1 MKRTMLPAVCTG
13 LILFASCNSNSNS
26 NNTTAGGAEDTTA
39 TKQELTMPA
48 AANFQS
54 NANGNATSL
63 YVLKNGNIQAA
74 ITNYGGRV
82 VGLWVPDKAGKL
94 VDVTLGYDSLS
105 SYQKTGESFFG
116 TLVGRYANRIGN
128 ARFTL
133 EGKEYKLD
141 ANDGVNTLHG
151 GRTGFHSRVW
161 NANQTSDSTLVLTYL
176 SKDGEEGYPG
186 NLTTTVT
193 YTLGAN
199 KELRI
204 DYNAMTDKTTVLNL
218 TNHAY
223 FNLNGEGS
231 GDILDHVLTL
241 NADKFTEANEQ
252 LIPTGQILNVAG
264 TPLDFRQ
271 PVAIGQR
278 INDTAN
284 VHIKNGKGYDHNW
297 VLNKG
302 GDSLTLAATV
312 AGPKTGIVMQILTT
326 EPGVQFYSG
335 NFMNNIAGKGGKVY
349 NKRNG
354 FCLETQHFP
363 DSPNQPGF
371 PTTVL
376 KPGQT
381 FRSTTVHRFSVQQ

>member
-1 MKRTMLPAVCTG
+1 MKRTMLYAFCAAFT
-13 LILFASCNSNSNS
+13 LFTSCN
-26 NNTTAGGAEDTTA
+26 NTAETPKASEDLDMDLPV
-39 TKQELTMPA
+39 KMPA
-48 AANFQS
+48 ITNFQT
-54 NANGNATSL
+54 NVDGHTTNL
-63 YVLKNGNIQAA
+63 YILKNKDSIYAA
-74 ITNYGGRV
+74 ITNYGGRI
-82 VGLWVPDKAGKL
+82 VGLWVPDNTGKL
-94 VDVTLGYDSLS
+94 VDVTLGYDSLAN
-105 SYQKTGESFFG
+105 YQRPGESFFG

-133 EGKEYKLD
+133 DGKEYTLD
-141 ANDGVNTLHG
+141 ANDGDNTLHG
-151 GRTGFHSRVW
+151 GRTGFHSRIW
-161 NANQTSDSTLVLTYL
+161 TANQPNDSTLVLSYL

-193 YTLGAN
+193 YVLSNGN
-199 KELRI
+199 ELKI
-204 DYNAMTDKTTVLNL
+204 DYNAVTDKSTVLNL

-223 FNLNGEGS
+223 YNLNGEGS

-241 NADKFTEANEQ
+241 NADQFTEADEE

-271 PVAIGQR
+271 PTVIGQR

-302 GDSLTLAATV
+302 SDSLTLAATV
-312 AGPKTGIVMQILTT
+312 TGPKTGIVMQVFTT
-326 EPGVQFYSG
+326 QPGIQFYSG
-335 NFMNNIAGKGGKVY
+335 NFMNNISGKGGKVY
-349 NKRNG
+349 DLRNG

-363 DSPNQPGF
+363 DSPNQPNF
-371 PTTVL
+371 PSTVL

-381 FRSTTVHRFSVQQ
+381 FRSTTVHRFSVQR